1 MYINPD
7 LEVRLAHQRIEEA
20 LDVAKLDCLLK
31 GARVTLGNN
40 QRRFPG
46 GLLSLPL
53 LIIMAP
59 FYWGVHLVR
68 KI

>member
-1 MYINPD
+1 MYINPY

-20 LDVAKLDCLLK
+20 LCVAKLDCLLK
-31 GARVTLGNN
+31 NNRATLENN
-40 QRRFPG
+40 PRRFPG

-53 LIIMAP
+53 MIIMAP
-59 FYWGVHLVR
+59 FYWGVNLVR